1 MKNAR
6 LFLLTP
12 LALLAACGSILDTKD
27 TSGRL
32 YARLQGTV
40 ARANGTPVANARI
53 GVSCVG
59 TSNEPFGL
67 ETETNASG
75 AFDTDIYAPSFF
87 APLSGPSYVC
97 RVLTPITGTPLAEK
111 SITVVVGADFPSRP
125 TTSVSLVVP

>member
-1 MKNAR
+1 MMNPR

-12 LALLAACGSILDTKD
+12 LALLAACGSVLDTKD

-40 ARANGTPVANARI
+40 TRANGSTVANARI

-59 TSNEPFGL
+59 ASNEPFGL
-67 ETETNASG
+67 ETETNTSG
-75 AFDTDIYAPSFF
+75 AYDTDVYAPNIF

-97 RVLTPITGTPLAEK
+97 RVLTPVIGIPLAEK
-111 SITVVVGADFPSRP
+111 SVTIRVGGDFKSRP
-125 TTSVSLVVP
+125 TTTVNLVVP